1 MLYILYSVV
10 NTCHC
15 TLLWSIKMLPSFSC
29 SKYIKIS
36 KRKKKS
42 VCAMPWLKS
51 LQFCVRCLF
60 LLLSLNQKNRLF
72 PQLFPSLHNFSRR
85 REFKLNQFEILKY
98 FYMKWSLAA
107 STTSF
112 LLANNLFSFLIIMS
126 LHIFYILLDLV
137 VCALVLTNYQL
148 A

>member
-10 NTCHC
+10 NTCQC

-36 KRKKKS
+36 KRKKS

-51 LQFCVRCLF
+51 LQYCVRCLF
-60 LLLSLNQKNRLF
+60 LLLSLNQKKIGFFLNYF
-72 PQLFPSLHNFSRR
+72 PAYTIFSRR

-98 FYMKWSLAA
+98 FHMKWSLAA
-107 STTSF
+107 STTLF
-112 LLANNLFSFLIIMS
+112 LPANNLFSFLIIMS
-126 LHIFYILLDLV
+126 LHIFNILLDLV
-137 VCALVLTNYQL
+137 VCVLVLTN
-148 A
+148 

>member
-15 TLLWSIKMLPSFSC
+15 MLLWSIKLLPSFSC
-29 SKYIKIS
+29 SNYIKIS
-36 KRKKKS
+36 KRKKS

-51 LQFCVRCLF
+51 IQYCVCCLF
-60 LLLSLNQKNRLF
+60 LLLSLNQKKRLF
-72 PQLFPSLHNFSRR
+72 PQLFHNLHDFSRR
-85 REFKLNQFEILKY
+85 HELKLNQFEILKY

-112 LLANNLFSFLIIMS
+112 LPANNLFSFLIIMS
-126 LHIFYILLDLV
+126 LHIFNILLDLV
-137 VCALVLTNYQL
+137 VCALVLLTIG
-148 A
+148 